1 MVRAEQQVW
10 RGTVARQPTTP
21 EPEMG
26 IRRRV
31 VGEIVGTFLL
41 VLFHAGAATGAR
53 LLDHAAHQRESPAG
67 VVFLALADGFSLC
80 VILMVV
86 GKVSGAVLNPAV
98 TLGLAS
104 GGRFPR
110 GHVAPYVVAQYMG
123 AILGAVAVLVIFGR
137 EGATV
142 GRLGAVQLSIGTSIW
157 QGWAVEAVGA
167 FILVLTISATAED
180 PRAPSGW
187 AALAIGMAL
196 GAIVLCLE
204 PATGAPVNPARA
216 FGPDLVDAFFGLR
229 IDWLVYLATYLT
241 GPIVGAV
248 VAVQVYRRLAEQP
261 RQEPLPE

>member
-1 MVRAEQQVW
+1 MRAEQLVW

-26 IRRRV
+26 MRRRL
-31 VGEIVGTFLL
+31 VGELLGTFLL

-53 LLDHAAHQRESPAG
+53 LLDHAAHQGESPAG
-67 VVFLALADGFSLC
+67 VVFLALVDSFSLC

-110 GHVAPYVVAQYMG
+110 GHVLPYIAAQYAG
-123 AILGAVAVLVIFGR
+123 AILGVAAVLVLFGH
-137 EGATV
+137 EGVTV
-142 GRLGAVQLSIGTSIW
+142 GRLGAVRLSVGTSIW

-167 FILVLTISATAED
+167 FILLLTISATAED

-187 AALAIGMAL
+187 AALTIAMAL

-216 FGPDLVDAFFGLR
+216 FGPDFVDALFGLR
-229 IDWLVYLATYLT
+229 IDWLVYLVTYLT

-248 VAVQVYRRLAEQP
+248 AAVQVYRRFAEQP